1 MTGLRRIAV
10 TLLVLAGM
18 WPGAVA
24 AQVQKAGVV
33 TTLEGNVTAAR
44 TTSAQPVALK
54 FKDDVFVNDRVVTGD
69 RSLARLLLGGKAV
82 VTVRER
88 SALTITEVPG
98 RSTIDLD
105 SGKVAVAVAKDKM
118 QPGEQIEVKSPNAVA
133 AVRGT
138 VFVVEVI
145 RASANAARAQS
156 GVTVNHY
163 VLTGAVALTVG
174 GQSVNVNAG
183 NYASVT
189 GGVVSSGPM
198 SAAMRANATRGLTT
212 SGLPKVSGAEG
223 DAKQAVMNSTVA
235 TFSTTAPAFVAPPP
249 VPAPPTIQLP
259 NTQDNLLPGGNQTPL
274 TQPPPP
280 LTTTPPPTT
289 PPPTTPPMKATGV
302 LLFGD
307 TDIFPSVGSRNAL
320 ESDVRRL
327 QPGALVTNLNSPTL
341 PADLSAYGTIWY
353 VGAFSAISSGDQTR
367 LAQFLSRGG
376 GLYLTGERQCC
387 QTLNNSIQS
396 LLRVVVVNGNTI
408 VVGSTRDFFP
418 PAGEPLLPAAFNSG
432 ARNNVT
438 STPNTLTAWFPNGP
452 GEILGISG
460 ANVLSTLGE
469 GIVAGVWNEGDLVG
483 GAGRIILMMDVDW
496 LANAASL
503 EGCDALCRQRIIENF
518 LVYLDDPAAPIVLN
532 GPLFRSVNETL
543 STRSTFFDLPSLT
556 LTNTSLDPLFW
567 FSGTTLTTQGVFAR
581 MSDSAIST
589 AGSFLRLDSGARIV
603 QTGTE
608 ALLSMFGGSL
618 SVGTGG
624 SGDMFDLV
632 GRAGMTQIDE
642 TGLVVGT
649 DRPIQPGAEA
659 PVFQADNGAV
669 VNVRGSAYRVDTA
682 LLEATAPLLQLMRGS
697 AMTTGDSAVNLVGK
711 AKVSIPNDAVSMVT
725 LRSSVL
731 NVANN
736 HLVNVAGG
744 SVLNIAG
751 NLVMLADASTLNIFN
766 GLLLNV
772 SGNSS
777 ALIGK
782 SLVSFSGTGNMLNVN
797 NSIAPT
803 AIINGIPVAGPVDS
817 FRIGANAIGGT
828 GSGTIK
834 INGVQLTPTTPLSS
848 LTGSLIAVQGSGSVS
863 VGPTGG
869 AGGSGGAVINAGPVP
884 PIPVVNR

>member
-1 MTGLRRIAV
+1 MEDAAMRVGRIV
-10 TLLVLAGM
+10 
-18 WPGAVA
+18 VA
-24 AQVQKAGVV
+24 ASLIAWLLPGSVSAQATKAGVV

-44 TTSAQPVALK
+44 TTAAQPVALK

-118 QPGEQIEVKSPNAVA
+118 RPGEQIEVKSPNAVA

-189 GGVVSSGPM
+189 GGVVSSGLM

-212 SGLPKVSGAEG
+212 TGLPKVSGAEG
-223 DAKQAVMNSTVA
+223 DAKQAVMSSTVA
-235 TFSTTAPAFVAPPP
+235 TFSTTAPAFVAPPQVPTPPTITVLTTPPILPGGKNDP
-249 VPAPPTIQLP
+249 VTESAPATEAPTVPPAPPLP
-259 NTQDNLLPGGNQTPL
+259 P
-274 TQPPPP
+274 
-280 LTTTPPPTT
+280 TPPT
-289 PPPTTPPMKATGV
+289 KATGV

-320 ESDVRRL
+320 ASDVRSL
-327 QPGALVTNLNSPTL
+327 QPGVLLTNLNSPTL

-353 VGAFSAISSGDQTR
+353 VGAFSAISSTDQTR

-387 QTLNNSIQS
+387 QTLNNSVQS
-396 LLRVVVVNGNTI
+396 LLRTVVVNGTTI

-432 ARNNVT
+432 ARGNVT
-438 STPNTLTAWFPNGP
+438 TTPNTLTNWFPNGP

-469 GIVAGVWNEGDLVG
+469 GIVAGVWNESDLVG
-483 GAGRIILMMDVDW
+483 GAGRIVLMMDVDW
-496 LANAASL
+496 LANAQSL
-503 EGCDALCRQRIIENF
+503 EGCDALCRQRIIENL
-518 LVYLDDPAAPIVLN
+518 LVFLDDPSAPIVLN

-556 LTNTSLDPLFW
+556 LTNMSLDPLFW
-567 FSGTTLTTQGVFAR
+567 FSGTTLTIQGVFAR
-581 MSDSAIST
+581 MSDSTIST
-589 AGSFLRLDSGARIV
+589 AGNFLRLDSGAQVV
-603 QTGTE
+603 QSGTE
-608 ALLSMFGGSL
+608 ALISVLGGSL

-624 SGDMFDLV
+624 SGNLFDLA
-632 GRAGMTQIDE
+632 GRAGATQVDE
-642 TGLVVGT
+642 TGLIVGT
-649 DRPIQPGAEA
+649 DRPLQPGAEA
-659 PVFQADNGAV
+659 PVFQAENGAV
-669 VNVRGSAYRVDTA
+669 VNVRS
-682 LLEATAPLLQLMRGS
+682 EA
-697 AMTTGDSAVNLVGK
+697 
-711 AKVSIPNDAVSMVT
+711 
-725 LRSSVL
+725 
-731 NVANN
+731 
-736 HLVNVAGG
+736 
-744 SVLNIAG
+744 
-751 NLVMLADASTLNIFN
+751 
-766 GLLLNV
+766 
-772 SGNSS
+772 
-777 ALIGK
+777 
-782 SLVSFSGTGNMLNVN
+782 
-797 NSIAPT
+797 
-803 AIINGIPVAGPVDS
+803 
-817 FRIGANAIGGT
+817 
-828 GSGTIK
+828 
-834 INGVQLTPTTPLSS
+834 
-848 LTGSLIAVQGSGSVS
+848 
-863 VGPTGG
+863 
-869 AGGSGGAVINAGPVP
+869 
-884 PIPVVNR
+884 